1 MLKIQ
6 HAVLLISLVIPH
18 SLYATEVKKE
28 EPKKEEVKKEEP
40 KKEEVKKEEP
50 KKEEVKKE
58 EPKKEEVKK
67 EEPKKIEAKKVA
79 APSRPREC
87 FYSAHGLALVE
98 TSKFDDE
105 VKKIQ
110 ETFEKCEQT
119 LVKMKEQELK
129 ATECRAIYKN
139 VKEKKMAVLKLVSES
154 SKTNKKE
161 EFEKSVALIKSAKDE
176 QTAIEAKFKDS
187 CAAPKK
193 VEVKKIEPQVKVEAK
208 KEEVKKE
215 EPKKEE
221 PKKEEVKKEEPKK
234 VEPKKEEVKKE
245 EPKKA

>member
-18 SLYATEVKKE
+18 SLCATDIKKEEVKKEEPKKEEAKKEAPKKEEVKKEEPKKEETKKE

-40 KKEEVKKEEP
+40 KQVEVKKVVAP
-50 KKEEVKKE
+50 VK
-58 EPKKEEVKK
+58 
-67 EEPKKIEAKKVA
+67 
-79 APSRPREC
+79 PREC
-87 FYSAHGLALVE
+87 FYSAHALALVE
-98 TSKFDDE
+98 SNKFDDE

-110 ETFEKCEQT
+110 ETFEKCEQS
-119 LVKMKEQELK
+119 LAKMKEQELK

-154 SKTNKKE
+154 SKINKKD
-161 EFEKSVALIKSAKDE
+161 EFEKSVALIKLEKVE

-193 VEVKKIEPQVKVEAK
+193 EEPKKVEP
-208 KEEVKKE
+208 KKE

-221 PKKEEVKKEEPKK
+221 PKK
-234 VEPKKEEVKKE
+234 
-245 EPKKA
+245 A